1 MGWREVAVTAM
12 LLAAP
17 VGHGGGGNA
26 PSGWRELAAEAQTY
40 DAKAQEEAARGV
52 ESLPKD
58 LRQKVREALDSM
70 ARAPQGAQG
79 LQAAHDAM
87 MVAMPELEAPDA
99 AFSGEGKNRGVLRRA
114 GVLVLHGIVAR
125 EARRV
130 AKGAKPD
137 AEAAAL
143 LRTLVGL
150 KGVDAVTRNRLKE
163 EARLGLGDEL
173 YLRALPEEPSQK
185 GRSP

>member
-17 VGHGGGGNA
+17 VGHGGGGSK
-26 PSGWRELAAEAQTY
+26 PLGWRELAAVGQTY

-58 LRQKVREALDSM
+58 LRQKVRETLDTM
-70 ARAPQGAQG
+70 AHAPQGAQG

-87 MVAMPELEAPDA
+87 MAALPGIEAPDA
-99 AFSGEGKNRGVLRRA
+99 AFSGEGPNRGVLRRA
-114 GVLVLHGIVAR
+114 GVMVLHGLVAR
-125 EARRV
+125 EARRM
-130 AKGAKPD
+130 AKGEKPD
-137 AEAAAL
+137 AEAAEL
-143 LRTLVGL
+143 LRTLMGL

-173 YLRALPEEPSQK
+173 YLQALPEEPAQK

>member
-17 VGHGGGGNA
+17 VGHGGGGST
-26 PSGWRELAAEAQTY
+26 PPGWRELAVEGQTY
-40 DAKAQEEAARGV
+40 DAKAQEEAARSV
-52 ESLPKD
+52 ESLPKE
-58 LRQKVREALDSM
+58 LRQKVRETLDTM
-70 ARAPQGAQG
+70 ARSPQGAQG

-87 MVAMPELEAPDA
+87 MAAMPGLEAPDA
-99 AFSGEGKNRGVLRRA
+99 AFSGEGPNRKVLRRA
-114 GVLVLHGIVAR
+114 GVMVLHGLVAR

-130 AKGAKPD
+130 ARSEKPD

-143 LRTLVGL
+143 LWTLVGL
-150 KGVDAVTRNRLKE
+150 KGVDALTRNRLKE